1 MSFEVSLISY
11 KGKSKVNVAKSLF
24 QGRCVRRN
32 PFKNKLPVHIR
43 ILRFVEGYAKKSE
56 FVEHQIQTG
65 SKC

>member
-1 MSFEVSLISY
+1 MLQKAF
-11 KGKSKVNVAKSLF
+11 SKVDVLDKIPSKTNYLYT
-24 QGRCVRRN
+24 
-32 PFKNKLPVHIR
+32 IR